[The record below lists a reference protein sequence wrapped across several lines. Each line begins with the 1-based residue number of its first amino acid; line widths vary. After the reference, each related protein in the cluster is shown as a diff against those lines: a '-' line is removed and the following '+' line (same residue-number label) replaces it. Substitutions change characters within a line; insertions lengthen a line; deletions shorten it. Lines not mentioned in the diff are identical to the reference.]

1 MAFSITVSKK
11 VAKTGF
17 KNALIEA
24 VKAANPSLSDLNF
37 EDFEFRC
44 RTNGTAAEDIK
55 SKIARRAAG
64 FSEGMVVK
72 PRVEMSVKWDN
83 EIKRK
88 YTENSHSTMFT
99 ITSPDADE
107 FIKKHVHVENLSELT
122 WNDYDTVLSELE
134 KFTNGEQLRS
144 GKAIVFKIN
153 NENPNSKYLYLGF
166 NTGHG
171 VGNPNDDIPS
181 ALLSYKYEADKMDE
195 NFKAVY
201 TFHFTRADVEDKRD
215 LRIDNNNLTVGEN
228 GMAVDL

>member
-17 KNALIEA
+17 KNALIEV

-55 SKIARRAAG
+55 NKIARRAAG

-134 KFTNGEQLRS
+134 KFTNSEQLRS

-171 VGNPNDDIPS
+171 VGNPNEDIPS

-195 NFKAVY
+195 NFKVVY
-201 TFHFTRADVEDKRD
+201 TFHFTRADAEDKRD

>member
-1 MAFSITVSKK
+1 MAFSINVSKK

-17 KNALIEA
+17 RNTLIEA

-37 EDFEFRC
+37 DDFDFKC
-44 RTNGTAAEDIK
+44 RNNGYAAEDVK
-55 SKIARRAAG
+55 RKIARRAAG

-72 PRVEMSVKWDN
+72 PQVEMSVKFDN

-99 ITSPDADE
+99 ITGPDADE

-122 WNDYDTVLSELE
+122 WDDYDTVLNELK
-134 KFTNGEQLRS
+134 KFTNDGDERS
-144 GKAIVFKIN
+144 GQVIGYRAKT
-153 NENPNSKYLYLGF
+153 ENPNSKYLYLGV
-166 NTGHG
+166 NTAHG
-171 VGNPNDDIPS
+171 VGNQWQDVPS
-181 ALLSYKYEADKMDE
+181 ALLSYRYEADKMDE
-195 NFKAVY
+195 NFKVVY

-228 GMAVDL
+228 GMAVNL